1 MIYTVTFNPS
11 LDYIVSMKSF
21 DMGMTNRTTQEQMLP
36 GGKGINVSTVL
47 TNLGHENTAL
57 GFVAG
62 FTGDEI
68 IRRLE
73 EMKLKNDFIRIDNG
87 FSRINVKL
95 KDYDGTEI
103 NGMGPVIDEA
113 SQNKLMDQL
122 RSMKEG
128 DTLVLAGSIPE
139 SMPSTI
145 YHDIMEKLQ
154 GRGIRFV
161 VDATKNLLMNVLPF
175 HPFLIKPNNH
185 ELGEIFGVDLKTRE
199 SVVPYARK
207 LQEQGAVN
215 VLVSMAGEGAVLLD
229 ENGEVHM
236 HEAAKGKLV
245 NAVGAGDSMV
255 AGFIAGYEEKKDYE
269 HAFRMGISAGS
280 ASAFSELL
288 ATKEEVMKV
297 YDGLG

>member
-73 EMKLKNDFIRIDNG
+73 EMKLRNDFIRIDNG

-113 SQNKLMDQL
+113 SLKKLMDQL
-122 RSMKEG
+122 QTMKEG

-145 YHDIMEKLQ
+145 YHDIMEQLQ
-154 GRGIRFV
+154 GKGIRFV
-161 VDATKNLLMNVLPF
+161 VDATQKLLMNVLPF

-185 ELGEIFGVDLKTRE
+185 ELGEIFGVELKTRE

>member
-11 LDYIVSMKSF
+11 IDYIVSMKSF

-73 EMKLKNDFIRIDNG
+73 EMKLRNDFIRIDNG

-113 SQNKLMDQL
+113 SQKKLMDQL
-122 RSMKEG
+122 QTMKEG

-145 YHDIMEKLQ
+145 YHDIMEQLQ
-154 GRGIRFV
+154 GKGIRFV
-161 VDATKNLLMNVLPF
+161 VDATQKLLMNVLPF

-185 ELGEIFGVDLKTRE
+185 ELGEIFGVELKTRE